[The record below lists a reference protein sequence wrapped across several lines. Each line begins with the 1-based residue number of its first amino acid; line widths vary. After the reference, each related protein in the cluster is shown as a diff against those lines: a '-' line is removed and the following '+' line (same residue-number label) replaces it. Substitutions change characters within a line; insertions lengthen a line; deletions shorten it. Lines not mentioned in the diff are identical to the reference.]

1 MRVLMLASS
10 GESLVGFRGHLL
22 AAMVAEGHHVL
33 VAAPDIPV
41 ELEGQLRGLGVQVRR
56 YPLARASISPLGD
69 LRTIASLITLC
80 TTEKPDLV
88 IAYTIKPVV
97 FGLIAAGLSGV
108 PRLSALIT
116 GLGYAFGDSTIAQRV
131 TGLVASVLYHL
142 SLPQAHTVFFQNPDD
157 AAEFVSRGLVA
168 KSRCVVVDGSG
179 VALAQ
184 FSPTPAPIDPI
195 SFLLISRLIRE
206 KGIAEFAEAARRLRQ
221 EFPSARFDLVGPTD
235 PNPSGIPLSEIAGWQ
250 AAGSVRYHGE
260 AKDVRPLIA
269 ATSVYVLPSYYRE
282 GTPRTVLEAMS
293 CARPVI
299 TTDMPGCRETVK
311 DGVNGFLIPPRDIA
325 ALTTAMRR
333 FLLDPGLVARMGAQ
347 GRAIA
352 SERYDVHR
360 VNRRMLA
367 QLRIDS
373 VSAGRRR

>member
-1 MRVLMLASS
+1 MKVLMIASN
-10 GESLVGFRGHLL
+10 GESLFTFRGHLL
-22 AAMVAEGHHVL
+22 ASMVAEGHHVL
-33 VAAPDIPV
+33 AAAPNIPD
-41 ELEGQLRGLGVQVRR
+41 ELEGRLKGLGVQVRR

-69 LRTIASLITLC
+69 LRTIASLISMC
-80 TTEKPDLV
+80 SAERPDLV
-88 IAYTIKPVV
+88 LAYTIKPVV

-116 GLGYAFGDSTIAQRV
+116 GLGYAFGESTIAQRA
-131 TGLVASVLYHL
+131 TGLVADLLYRL

-157 AAEFVSRGLVA
+157 AAEFISRGLVTR
-168 KSRCVVVDGSG
+168 SRCVVVDGSG
-179 VALAQ
+179 VDLAQ
-184 FSPTPAPIDPI
+184 FSPTPAPINPI

-206 KGIAEFAEAARRLRQ
+206 KGIVEFAEAARRLRQ

-235 PNPSGIPLSEIAGWQ
+235 PNPSGIPLSEILGWQ
-250 AAGSVRYHGE
+250 SAGLIRYHGE
-260 AKDVRPLIA
+260 AKDVRPMIG

-299 TTDMPGCRETVK
+299 TTDMPGCRETVQ
-311 DGVNGFLIPPRDIA
+311 DGVNGYLIPPRDID

-333 FLLDPGLVARMGAQ
+333 FLLDPQLVVRMGAQ

-352 SERYDVHR
+352 CERYDVHR

-367 QLRIDS
+367 QLRLDAI
-373 VSAGRRR
+373 SAGGRR